1 MQTLGPLYDMGKTHI
16 SEHEAIFFRSSDKDN
31 MYRKRVLVSME
42 EGWWNSEETDRAAAD
57 DSGSDMNDE
66 PLRPPPDKDFET
78 DALSVMSV
86 FFRLLVFGLPA
97 IGMAWILNDIS
108 SAFFVNP
115 IPAMVCC
122 WIPIAL
128 FLLVGLFSSLST
140 RRLRVQHSIDR
151 LVIEYSSRV
160 GSSSEE
166 RPLSEAAYLEY
177 TESWHE
183 YADGGTRKD
192 RRYIVHGYSSE
203 GVKWKLEVTGLAS
216 SFGNHRRKA
225 EEIADAIGIE
235 FRG

>member
-1 MQTLGPLYDMGKTHI
+1 
-16 SEHEAIFFRSSDKDN
+16 
-31 MYRKRVLVSME
+31 ME
-42 EGWWNSEETDRAAAD
+42 KAWWEVQDPGDAAG
-57 DSGSDMNDE
+57 SGSDMNDE
-66 PLRPPPDKDFET
+66 PLRPLPDKDFET
-78 DALSVMSV
+78 DAHSVITV
-86 FFRLLVFGLPA
+86 FVRFLVFGIPA
-97 IGMAWILNDIS
+97 IGILW
-108 SAFFVNP
+108 FFIDFNAP
-115 IPAMVCC
+115 IYVWLFCG
-122 WIPIAL
+122 IPTGL
-128 FLLVGLFSSLST
+128 CSVLVFFSSLST

-183 YADGGTRKD
+183 SQDGHTTKD
-192 RRYIVHGYSSE
+192 IGYSVHGYSSE
-203 GVKWKLEVTGLAS
+203 GVKWKLDITGLAG

>member
-1 MQTLGPLYDMGKTHI
+1 
-16 SEHEAIFFRSSDKDN
+16 
-31 MYRKRVLVSME
+31 ME
-42 EGWWNSEETDRAAAD
+42 EKWWNSEETDRAAAD

-78 DALSVMSV
+78 DALPVMSV

-97 IGMAWILNDIS
+97 IGMAWVLNETS
-108 SAFFVNP
+108 SAFNVNP

-122 WIPIAL
+122 WIPIVL

-151 LVIEYSSRV
+151 LVIEYSSRA
-160 GSSSEE
+160 GSSSDE

-203 GVKWKLEVTGLAS
+203 GVKWKLGVTGLAS

>member
-1 MQTLGPLYDMGKTHI
+1 
-16 SEHEAIFFRSSDKDN
+16 
-31 MYRKRVLVSME
+31 ME
-42 EGWWNSEETDRAAAD
+42 KAWWGVQDPDDAAG
-57 DSGSDMNDE
+57 SGSDMNDE
-66 PLRPPPDKDFET
+66 PLRPLPDKDFET
-78 DALSVMSV
+78 DAHSVVSV
-86 FFRLLVFGLPA
+86 FVRFLVFGTPA
-97 IGMAWILNDIS
+97 IGILW
-108 SAFFVNP
+108 FFIDFNAP
-115 IPAMVCC
+115 IYVWLFCG
-122 WIPIAL
+122 IPIAL
-128 FLLVGLFSSLST
+128 FLLVGLFSSLSR

-151 LVIEYSSRV
+151 LVIED
-160 GSSSEE
+160 GSSSKE

-177 TESWHE
+177 TESWYE

>member
-1 MQTLGPLYDMGKTHI
+1 
-16 SEHEAIFFRSSDKDN
+16 
-31 MYRKRVLVSME
+31 ME
-42 EGWWNSEETDRAAAD
+42 KAWWEVQDPGDAAG
-57 DSGSDMNDE
+57 SGSDMNDE
-66 PLRPPPDKDFET
+66 PLRPLPDKDFET
-78 DALSVMSV
+78 DPHSVITV
-86 FFRLLVFGLPA
+86 FVRFLVFVIPA
-97 IGMAWILNDIS
+97 IGILW
-108 SAFFVNP
+108 FFIDFNAPLYVWLCCG
-115 IPAMVCC
+115 IPTGLCSVL
-122 WIPIAL
+122 I
-128 FLLVGLFSSLST
+128 FLSSLST

-183 YADGGTRKD
+183 DADGMTSKSIG
-192 RRYIVHGYSSE
+192 YIVHGYSSE
-203 GVKWKLEVTGLAS
+203 GVEWKLDLTGLAY